1 VTWAFVYLVALLLG
15 LVLAVVTGVLRDLT
29 QLSFHRHLVVPPSD
43 QQFPFF
49 ALLGRRLA
57 FGLALF
63 GIAGLVM
70 GDRLVSSSRFTLLVA
85 LAAGVVG
92 FAFGLAVLRR
102 PCGEAPEFAKAT
114 VVRDITPGG
123 YGQVR
128 LERSG
133 ATVVLAAQSV
143 DASVI
148 PAGTEVEVV
157 DCTRSVVT
165 VRKPTNG

>member
-1 VTWAFVYLVALLLG
+1 VTWAFAYLVALMVG

-43 QQFPFF
+43 QQFPFL

-63 GIAGLVM
+63 GIAGLVL
-70 GDRLVSSSRFTLLVA
+70 GDRLARDPRVTLLVA
-85 LAAGVVG
+85 VGAGVAG

-102 PCGEAPEFAKAT
+102 PSAEAPHIDKAT
-114 VVRDITPGG
+114 VVRDIAPGG

-128 LERSG
+128 LRRAG
-133 ATVVLAAQSV
+133 GDVVMAAQSV
-143 DASVI
+143 DTTLI
-148 PAGTEVEVV
+148 PAGAEVEVV

-165 VRKPTNG
+165 VRKPADE